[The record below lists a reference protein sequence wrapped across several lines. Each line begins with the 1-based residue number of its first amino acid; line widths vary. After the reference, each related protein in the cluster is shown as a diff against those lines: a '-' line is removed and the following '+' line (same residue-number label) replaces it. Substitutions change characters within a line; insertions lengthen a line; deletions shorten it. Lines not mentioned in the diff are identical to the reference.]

1 MGIGWVWG
9 GRQELQ
15 TLTKKLVHSHKA
27 RDLVMEIQRGDGGRL
42 GVG

>member
-15 TLTKKLVHSHKA
+15 TLTKKLVHKA
-27 RDLVMEIQRGDGGRL
+27 RDLVMEIQRGDGGRV